1 MIMGEFH
8 MIPLKINNYNHM
20 KITILGPAH
29 PFRGGIAALNER
41 LAKQLITEGH
51 EVNIVSFTVQYPKI
65 LFPGKT
71 QFSEQKETFNFPIT
85 REVNSVNPFNWI
97 KTGRKLRQAKPD
109 LLIVRFWLPFMG
121 MSLGTIC
128 RQVKKNRH
136 TKIISVVDNF
146 IPHEKR
152 PGDRFLSSYFA
163 KPVHGFLAMS
173 GSVLNDLND
182 FDNQKPKKLTPHPI
196 YDHYGKIETRET
208 ALEKLNLSKDFSYIL
223 FFGFI
228 RDYKG
233 LDLLI
238 EALTNKFFKENK
250 IKLLVAGEFYADP
263 AKYLQLI
270 KELNLEDQIILKTDY
285 IPNNEV
291 QNYFNAA
298 DIVAQPYKSA
308 TQSGVT
314 QIGYHFSKPML
325 VTDVGG
331 LSEIIPHMKAG
342 YVVPVDSNKIGEALI
357 DFFEN
362 DRKNTFTENAR
373 LEKERFSWDKMTNTI
388 YSLAKEIEK

>member
-1 MIMGEFH
+1 MR
-8 MIPLKINNYNHM
+8 
-20 KITILGPAH
+20 ITILGPAN

-41 LAKQLITEGH
+41 LAKQLISEGH

-65 LFPGKT
+65 LFPGKS
-71 QFSEQKETFNFPIT
+71 QFSEQKETFDFPIT

-97 KTGRKLRQAKPD
+97 KIGQKLRKSKPD

-128 RQVKKNRH
+128 RLVKKNKF

-152 PGDRFLSSYFA
+152 PGDSFLSKYFA
-163 KPVHGFLAMS
+163 KPIHGFIAMS

-182 FDNQKPKKLTPHPI
+182 FDSSKPKKLTPHPI
-196 YDHYGKIETRET
+196 YDHYGKIESRET
-208 ALEKLNLSKDFSYIL
+208 ALKKIDLPDKYKYIL

-233 LDLLI
+233 LDLLLQ
-238 EALTNKFFKENK
+238 AFTNPFFKNNN
-250 IKLLVAGEFYADP
+250 IKLLVAGEFYADES
-263 AKYLQLI
+263 KYLQLI
-270 KELNLEDQIILKTDY
+270 KDLDVEDLVVLKTEY
-285 IPNNEV
+285 IPNDEV
-291 QNYFNAA
+291 QNFFNAA

-314 QIGYHFSKPML
+314 QIGYHFNKPML
-325 VTDVGG
+325 VTNVGG
-331 LSEIIPHMKAG
+331 LSEIIPHMKIG
-342 YVVPVDSNKIGEALI
+342 YVVPVDSKEIAKALI
-357 DFFEN
+357 EFYEN
-362 DRKNTFTENAR
+362 DREDLFTKNIIV
-373 LEKERFSWDKMTNTI
+373 EKERFSWDKMTNAI
-388 YSLAKEIEK
+388 YQLADEI